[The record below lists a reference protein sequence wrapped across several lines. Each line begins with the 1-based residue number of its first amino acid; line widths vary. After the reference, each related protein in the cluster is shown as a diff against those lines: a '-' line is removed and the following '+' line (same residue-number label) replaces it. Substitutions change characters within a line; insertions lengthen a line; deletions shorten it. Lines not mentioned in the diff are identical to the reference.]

1 MKDRVRRFI
10 EAEDGVTQIEYA
22 LLGVLVALAI
32 VVGASSLG
40 DTMSAMYGWIAERV
54 TTVLS

>member
-1 MKDRVRRFI
+1 MKDRVRRFVK
-10 EAEDGVTQIEYA
+10 AEDGVTQIEYA
-22 LLGVLVALAI
+22 LLGVLIALAI

-40 DTMSAMYGWIAERV
+40 DTINAMYGWIAERV